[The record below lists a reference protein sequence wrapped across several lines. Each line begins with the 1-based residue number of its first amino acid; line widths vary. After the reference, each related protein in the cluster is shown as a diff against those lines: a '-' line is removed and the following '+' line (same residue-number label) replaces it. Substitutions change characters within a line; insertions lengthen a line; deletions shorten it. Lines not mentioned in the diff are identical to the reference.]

1 MNFIKWV
8 EEHREEYG
16 VKLTPLSDNPEER
29 ERQVEEQRQIVD
41 DAFADLFGA
50 GWTLKER

>member
-1 MNFIKWV
+1 MDFIKWI
-8 EEHREEYG
+8 EEHSDEYG
-16 VKLTPLSDNPEER
+16 VKFVPLSDNPDER
-29 ERQVEEQRQIVD
+29 EKQIEEQRQIFD